1 MAATKSKKVIYTVI
15 TGGYDNLIEQP
26 QIKGYD
32 YVCFTD
38 NTELKSDIWTF
49 RKIPEEL
56 KGLSFVKQQR
66 AIKILTHKYLPEYD
80 FSVYI
85 DGNVQVVGDVNTY
98 IKENCPKTK
107 GYIFIGKHPD
117 RDCIFD
123 EAKACIYARKD
134 DAHKIADQVIE
145 YHKEGMPLH
154 YGLTQ
159 TCIIFRY
166 HNNENCKRLM
176 ELWWDE
182 VREKSHRD
190 QLSLYYC
197 LWKDRQGG
205 NNTDIVVLDK
215 AIFHGDVFKWNVTH
229 SDVKK
234 PTLLAKSNDN
244 IFWMRFP
251 KPEQTIWSLSDWDS
265 FLKDKKTIDMRWLNL
280 KYMVGYKCNEHHLY
294 PSNFYKMILPLMN
307 LYIKN
312 LNFNMNDFELV
323 DYFSEDKRHDLSYLV
338 PKNKDMKFTFSKE
351 GKVLSEHGDFS
362 SLNFVNEVWD
372 DTTGYEINSNYHKL
386 FRGSHSCCKIINETI
401 DNDKKLLVTG
411 DSMLIPA
418 IPILCCYYKE
428 VVFLD
433 NRNSKSNKQYFENVV
448 FDDVII
454 EIYEAHGKLTI
465 SKPLVINLQ

>member
-1 MAATKSKKVIYTVI
+1 MSNKKVIYTVI

-26 QIKGYD
+26 SVKGYD
-32 YVCFTD
+32 FVCFTD
-38 NTELKSDIWTF
+38 NPNLKSITWQI
-49 RKIPEEL
+49 RPLPE
-56 KGLSFVKQQR
+56 GLEGLTSVKQQR
-66 AIKILTHKYLPEYD
+66 NIKILAHKYLPEYD
-80 FSVYI
+80 FSIYI
-85 DGNVQVVGDVNTY
+85 DGNVQIIGDVNKFV
-98 IKENCPKTK
+98 KENCQKSK
-107 GYIFIGKHPD
+107 GYVFIGKHPD
-117 RDCIFD
+117 RDCIYE
-123 EAKACIYARKD
+123 EAKACIYAKKGD
-134 DAHKIADQVIE
+134 SHQMADQVVA
-145 YHKEGMPLH
+145 YHKEGFPLH

-159 TCIIFRY
+159 TCIILRY

-176 ELWWDE
+176 ELWWNE
-182 VREKSHRD
+182 VKEKSHRD
-190 QLSLYYC
+190 QLSLHYC
-197 LWKDRQGG
+197 LWKDRQAG

-215 AIFHGDVFKWNVTH
+215 SIFHGDTFNWGVRH
-229 SDVKK
+229 QQKK

-244 IFWMRFP
+244 VFWMRFP
-251 KPEQTIWSLSDWDS
+251 KPEQTIWSLSDWES
-265 FLKDKKTIDMRWLNL
+265 FFKDKKTIDMRWLDLN
-280 KYMVGYKCNEHHLY
+280 YMKGYKGNEHHLY

-312 LNFNMNDFELV
+312 LNFNINDFDLI
-323 DYFSEDKRHDLSYLV
+323 DYFSEDKRYDLSYLA

-372 DTTGYEINSNYHKL
+372 DTTGYDINSNYHKL

-428 VVFLD
+428 AVFLD
-433 NRNSKSNKQYFENVV
+433 NRNNKSNKKYFEGVV

-454 EIYEAHGKLTI
+454 EVYEERGKSAI
-465 SKPLVINLQ
+465 NKPLITNLQ